1 MKSRWVLIAGFGGV
15 LLLMSVTGIDMLG
28 TLGSM
33 QVSNNN
39 IREDFVLRTH
49 VLDRIRTDLY
59 VSGTYV
65 RDYLLEPESGK
76 AEGHRDSLAETKQDM
91 DAALAQ
97 YRQLLT
103 VQESQTFQRLTDALA
118 QYWNVLDPIFHWSP
132 EKRMRDGFP
141 FLRDEV
147 FPRRTAMLGIAD
159 QIRDID
165 ESQLNA
171 AKLLGQRT
179 YSQFRERLTFTI
191 GLTIGVGLLLAIF
204 CIQKIWRL
212 ERETAKHFREIEN
225 ARMELQQL
233 SARLLAAQ
241 EEERRSISRELHDEV
256 GQALTGVL
264 VEMANLSTL
273 IRARDLDAVNVK
285 AGEIKREVEASISML
300 RNMALLLRP
309 SMLDDLGLLPALE
322 WQAREVGKRNGL
334 WIKVDAEEVSEELP
348 EEHKTCV
355 YRIVQEALH
364 NIVQHAG
371 ARSANVTVR
380 QQPGSLSVT
389 VKDDGKGFDPR
400 RQRGMGLLGIEER
413 VGHLGGTVTV
423 ESQPGH
429 GTTLRVK
436 LPLMK
441 VAA

>member
-1 MKSRWVLIAGFGGV
+1 MKSRWVLAAGFGG
-15 LLLMSVTGIDMLG
+15 LLLLLTFAGADMLD
-28 TLGSM
+28 TLGGI
-33 QVSNNN
+33 QASNDS
-39 IREDFVLRTH
+39 IREDFLRRTH
-49 VLDRIRTDLY
+49 VLERIRTDLY
-59 VSGTYV
+59 ASGTYV
-65 RDYLLEPESGK
+65 RDYLLEPESGR
-76 AEGHRDSLAETKQDM
+76 AEGHRDSLVETKQDM
-91 DAALAQ
+91 DMALGEYQ
-97 YRQLLT
+97 RLLT
-103 VQESQTFQRLTDALA
+103 VQEAEIFQRLTKELA
-118 QYWNVLDPIFHWSP
+118 SYWNVLQPVFHWSA

-147 FPRRTAMLGIAD
+147 FPRRQAMLGIAD

-171 AKLLGQRT
+171 VKLLGQRT
-179 YSQFRERLTFTI
+179 DSQFRRRLTITL
-191 GLTIGVGLLLAIF
+191 GLTVGVGLLLAVF
-204 CIQKIWRL
+204 CIRKILQL
-212 ERETAKHFREIEN
+212 ERETARHFREIEN
-225 ARMELQQL
+225 ARVELQQL

-241 EEERRSISRELHDEV
+241 EEERRSISRELHDEI

-273 IRARDLDAVNVK
+273 IRAHDLDGVDAK
-285 AGEIKREVEASISML
+285 AREIKHEIEGSISVA

-334 WIKVDAEEVSEELP
+334 WIKVDAADVSEELP
-348 EEHKTCV
+348 EEHKTCI

-371 ARSANVTVR
+371 AHSVNLTVR
-380 QQPGSLSVT
+380 QQEGSLSVT
-389 VKDDGKGFDPR
+389 VRDDGKGFDPH

-413 VGHLGGTVTV
+413 VGHLGGTLTV

-429 GTTLRVK
+429 GTTLHVK